1 MSDIDDLISAINADK
16 RRFAQVIWPP
26 ASPEAVER
34 LRKFAR
40 DTLRT
45 NLPEGY
51 ITFLGR
57 NDGLA
62 FNDYEIYAATEHK
75 KPNLSGFV
83 ETNEILSRAEGRY
96 VFYGESGIDFYA
108 QDLTSMAWVT
118 LDRTSLSVMHT
129 FPSFDAML
137 ARVLRD
143 ATSILFRP
151 K

>member
-1 MSDIDDLISAINADK
+1 MSDIDDLIAAINADK

-26 ASPEAVER
+26 ASPEAIER
-34 LRKFAR
+34 LRRFAR

-45 NLPEGY
+45 KLPEGY
-51 ITFLGR
+51 VTFLGKS
-57 NDGLA
+57 DGLA

-75 KPNLSGFV
+75 EPNLSGFV
-83 ETNEILSRAEGRY
+83 EVNEILGGPDGRY
-96 VFYGESGIDFYA
+96 AFYGECGIDFYA
-108 QDLTSMAWVT
+108 QDRTSMAWVT
-118 LDRTSLSVMHT
+118 LDRPSLSVMAT